1 MRLISGI
8 NEQMWIGHFD
18 LWEGEGV
25 VMYRQVLLL
34 SGGAEPTSAQVE
46 RLLLTAVEACERYF
60 QSFQFVVW
68 AGKSAPDALRTA
80 MFETAGQA

>member
-1 MRLISGI
+1 
-8 NEQMWIGHFD
+8 MWIGHFD
-18 LWEGEGV
+18 LWESEGV

-34 SGGAEPTSAQVE
+34 CGGAEPTSAQVE

-68 AGKSAPDALRTA
+68 AGKSAPEALQTA
-80 MFETAGQA
+80 LFETAGQA